1 MNEIFKFAPTRSK
14 VITAMGK
21 EDQCFLPLITISFV
35 HKNAVIKRC
44 DPFYAYNND
53 LPLCWQEVPLN

>member
-44 DPFYAYNND
+44 DPFYA
-53 LPLCWQEVPLN
+53 L